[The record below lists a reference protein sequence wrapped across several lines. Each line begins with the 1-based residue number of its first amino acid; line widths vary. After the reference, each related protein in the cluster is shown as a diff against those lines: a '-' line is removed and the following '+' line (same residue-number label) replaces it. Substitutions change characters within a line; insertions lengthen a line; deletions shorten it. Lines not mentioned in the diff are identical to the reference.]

1 MQKADKSTPVDY
13 ENVHNFPV
21 NLLARGGLLTL
32 ILYIYL
38 YTIFFSNMKNKYR
51 SYYFLPFFVP
61 VFFNTLFDVTMENS
75 HYPLIFYFVIGM
87 MYNKEKVFYDK

>member
-1 MQKADKSTPVDY
+1 MKKNIAIVVNTHSSMKDLWKMFIGEFEKYFPGQK
-13 ENVHNFPV
+13 
-21 NLLARGGLLTL
+21 
-32 ILYIYL
+32 LY
-38 YTIFFSNMKNKYR
+38 FFSNMKNKYR

-87 MYNKEKVFYDK
+87 MYNKEKFFMTNKTIT